1 MGLITSIRG
10 ISSRVKSVFVS
21 LGWYRERDMTFDN
34 RDRRRLAAIEDAL
47 VMLQEGVDRL
57 LRAAVAEQRR
67 DAMAQADIDRLKAS
81 VARNGDAI
89 QSGVVL
95 IQGLAQQIRDA
106 GDDPAELA
114 ALADQ
119 IDSKAAELAKAV
131 VDNTPSSPSP

>member
-1 MGLITSIRG
+1 
-10 ISSRVKSVFVS
+10 
-21 LGWYRERDMTFDN
+21 MTFDN